1 MEQADTF
8 ALYRMIS
15 AWVRNRI
22 EIAMTP
28 PGGEPKRRS
37 GYALTIPSKGQ
48 HARWRLASDA
58 KAVS

>member
-1 MEQADTF
+1 
-8 ALYRMIS
+8 
-15 AWVRNRI
+15 
-22 EIAMTP
+22 MTP
-28 PGGEPKRRS
+28 PGGEPKRRL